1 MDKLFLRSVRLLF
14 ESSVWDKSA
23 VMITLNEWW
32 CPMCQVI
39 IYIFCI
45 AAFVSSSTAAIGL
58 VTTKHIVL
66 SAPVT

>member
-23 VMITLNEWW
+23 DMITLNEWW

-39 IYIFCI
+39 ICIFCI
-45 AAFVSSSTAAIGL
+45 AVFVSSSTAPIGL
-58 VTTKHIVL
+58 VTTKKML
-66 SAPVT
+66 